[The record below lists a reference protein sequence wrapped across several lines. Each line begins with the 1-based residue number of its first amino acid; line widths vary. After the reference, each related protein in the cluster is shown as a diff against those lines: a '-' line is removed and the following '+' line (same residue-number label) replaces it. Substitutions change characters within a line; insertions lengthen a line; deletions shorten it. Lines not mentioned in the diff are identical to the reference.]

1 MISLWYVLTTNL
13 LKQGHFGN
21 SKDIPVSMNWE
32 AHIKYFNRVFSSRT
46 FRMENNHK
54 VQIKNY
60 ALDFPRI
67 WTVLL
72 MQPCQ

>member
-1 MISLWYVLTTNL
+1 MEVSPPPLPPHTPESFHSDILAYIGHLNQDKKFYEDTVVSNL
-13 LKQGHFGN
+13 CKF
-21 SKDIPVSMNWE
+21 V
-32 AHIKYFNRVFSSRT
+32 
-46 FRMENNHK
+46 ENKHK
-54 VQIKNY
+54 EQIKNY

>member
-1 MISLWYVLTTNL
+1 MISLWYVLTKKL
-13 LKQGHFGN
+13 MKQGHFGN
-21 SKDIPVSMNWE
+21 SKDIQVSINWE
-32 AHIKYFNRVFSSRT
+32 AHIKYFNKVFSSGT
-46 FRMENNHK
+46 FRMENKHK